1 MSTVQTTLRPS
12 RLEFDLDI
20 LRQRLEGAVVT
31 PGDAGWDL
39 ARRAW
44 NVAYDQRPALVGQ
57 PETVSDVQSL
67 VAFAAAHGLQVA
79 PQSTGHNAMAL
90 GSDLAD
96 VLLLRLD
103 RMRAVTVDPAGR
115 RVRAEGGAWWGDVT
129 EVVAPLGLAPLAGS
143 SPDVGVAGYTLGGGV
158 SWLGRRHGLA
168 ANAVLAIEVVTADGS
183 LVRCDH
189 TTEPEL
195 FWALRGGGG
204 NFGVVTAIEMAL
216 FPLAEVYAGVLFFPW
231 ERAREVLHAWA
242 AWTHEVPDRLSSVG
256 RLLQFPPLPEIPE
269 PLRGGRFA
277 LIEVAYLGERRA
289 GDELVAPLR
298 ALGPTMDTIAM
309 VPPDGLARL
318 HMDPEGPTPGMGTT
332 RMLRTLPTEA
342 IDALVD
348 AVGPGSQS
356 ALLSVEVR
364 HLGGALGRS
373 GPDHGALDRLAGEY
387 LAFGVGVPAVPELVA
402 PIEASLAALDRAT
415 APWGAATEYQN
426 FVERPAGAA
435 AFFDPT
441 TLARLQAI
449 RTTVD
454 PSDRFRSNHPIVA
467 TD

>member
-1 MSTVQTTLRPS
+1 
-12 RLEFDLDI
+12 
-20 LRQRLEGAVVT
+20 VVVA

-39 ARRAW
+39 ARQAW
-44 NVAYDQRPALVGQ
+44 NVAHDQRPALVGQ
-57 PETVSDVQSL
+57 PATVSDVQAL
-67 VAFAAAHGLQVA
+67 VAFAAGHGLQVA

-90 GSDLAD
+90 GSDLSD

-103 RMRAVTVDPAGR
+103 RMRAVTVEPGAR

-129 EVVAPLGLAPLAGS
+129 EVVAPLGLAALAGS
-143 SPDVGVAGYTLGGGV
+143 SPDVGVAGYTLGGGI

-168 ANAVLAIEVVTADGS
+168 ANAVLAIELVTADGS

-231 ERAREVLHAWA
+231 ERAGEVLHAWA
-242 AWTHEVPDRLSSVG
+242 AWTRQVPDTLSSVG

-269 PLRGGRFA
+269 PVRGGQFA
-277 LIEVAYLGERRA
+277 VIEIAHLGDRRE
-289 GDELVAPLR
+289 GDELIAPLR
-298 ALGPTMDTIAM
+298 ALGPTMDTLAM
-309 VPPDGLARL
+309 VQSDGLARL

-332 RMLRTLPTEA
+332 RMLRGLPPEA
-342 IDALVD
+342 IDSLVD
-348 AVGPGSQS
+348 VAGPGSDS
-356 ALLSVEVR
+356 PLLSVEVR

-373 GPDHGALDRLAGEY
+373 SPDHGALGQLAGDY
-387 LAFGVGVPAVPELVA
+387 LAFGVGVPAMPELVA
-402 PIEASLAALDRAT
+402 PIEASLAALEEAM
-415 APWGAATEYQN
+415 APWGAATEYLN
-426 FVERPAGAA
+426 FVERPVGAA
-435 AFFDPT
+435 TFFDPP
-441 TLARLQAI
+441 TLARL
-449 RTTVD
+449 RTVKAATD

-467 TD
+467 ADRRR